1 MIVLREL
8 TKEYMEKF
16 GYADAEIT
24 TVLHQWMGGFP
35 QDEAKA
41 YAVICWGSAVVALSK
56 ATKVIVK
63 TPQEAIGVPTMEA
76 NAAGLRATKQM
87 ITMLRDQMPDRASLS
102 QEQALIDEETRCIV
116 DKVIEIG
123 EGSIAAGVVRAFQA
137 GFLDIPFAPS
147 NVFLQNAGNCLFKLK
162 LFT

>member
-41 YAVICWGSAVVALSK
+41 YAVICWGSAVAALSK
-56 ATKVIVK
+56 ATKDR
-63 TPQEAIGVPTMEA
+63 Q
-76 NAAGLRATKQM
+76 NAAGS
-87 ITMLRDQMPDRASLS
+87 DRRSHDGS
-102 QEQALIDEETRCIV
+102 QRRRPARY
-116 DKVIEIG
+116 
-123 EGSIAAGVVRAFQA
+123 
-137 GFLDIPFAPS
+137 
-147 NVFLQNAGNCLFKLK
+147 
-162 LFT
+162 